1 MMREALVVA
10 ARELAAS
17 GLNAGSAG
25 NLSVRVADGMLITPS
40 GVAPAALSA
49 ASMAHVD
56 HAGCA
61 SGPLQPSTEWRFH
74 HAIYAARPEA
84 GAVVHTHSP
93 FATALACQH
102 RDIPAF
108 HYMVARFGGADVRC
122 APYATFGT
130 PELSAAVTTALID
143 RTACLMANHGMTV
156 FAADLPKALA
166 AAHELEVLCE
176 HYLRTLQ
183 LGPPILLD
191 EAEMARVL
199 EKFRTYGRPQAA
211 E

>member
-61 SGPLQPSTEWRFH
+61 SGPL
-74 HAIYAARPEA
+74 
-84 GAVVHTHSP
+84 
-93 FATALACQH
+93 
-102 RDIPAF
+102 
-108 HYMVARFGGADVRC
+108 
-122 APYATFGT
+122 
-130 PELSAAVTTALID
+130 
-143 RTACLMANHGMTV
+143 
-156 FAADLPKALA
+156 
-166 AAHELEVLCE
+166 
-176 HYLRTLQ
+176 
-183 LGPPILLD
+183 
-191 EAEMARVL
+191 
-199 EKFRTYGRPQAA
+199 
-211 E
+211 